1 MRSRALTLLGF
12 GVGLAL
18 TAVAVVPVPVAAHHS
33 FAAEFDAAQPI
44 TIKGKVTKI
53 SWTNPHVWVYL
64 NVADEKTGK
73 VENWGFEMGAPQ
85 QVRARGWDRDTLK
98 TGDELIVE
106 GSKARDGSSRM
117 NARNVTWAATGKK
130 LGAASSEG
138 ATSGIGVP

>member
-1 MRSRALTLLGF
+1 MRSRALTLLAF
-12 GVGLAL
+12 GVGLMVTAL
-18 TAVAVVPVPVAAHHS
+18 PVAAHHS

-44 TIKGKVTKI
+44 TIRGKVTKI

-64 NVADEKTGK
+64 NVPDEKTGK

-106 GSKARDGSSRM
+106 GSRARDGSSRM

-138 ATSGIGVP
+138 ATGGVGIP

>member
-1 MRSRALTLLGF
+1 LVF
-12 GVGLAL
+12 GGLMA
-18 TAVAVVPVPVAAHHS
+18 TAVPVVAHHS

-44 TIKGKVTKI
+44 TIRGKVTKI
-53 SWTNPHVWVYL
+53 SWTNPHVWIYL
-64 NVADEKTGK
+64 NVPDATGK

-98 TGDELIVE
+98 AGDELIVE
-106 GSKARDGSSRM
+106 GSRARDGSLRM

-138 ATSGIGVP
+138 ATGTP